1 MEKSWRTRVARTRAR
16 GKRITATW
24 NAENSIGRTRVAQRT
39 TQAPQ
44 RVKIPMFNAENLN
57 KKKAIK
63 IVNDR

>member
-24 NAENSIGRTRVAQRT
+24 NAENGIGRTRVAQRT

-57 KKKAIK
+57 RKKL
-63 IVNDR
+63 

>member
-1 MEKSWRTRVARTRAR
+1 MEKLWRTRVARTRAR
-16 GKRITATW
+16 GKRVTVAW

-57 KKKAIK
+57 KKAIK